1 LKSKFDSGK
10 VEYVRE
16 KIENRFKVCK
26 EVLMLMSVKRV
37 ITLIMVLAF
46 ALSLAGIAYAGEN
59 MKGTIKEINAEKGT
73 VVFCPKGTSEN
84 ITMSVAD
91 NVDLSKF
98 KVDSKVKI
106 YIVEE
111 EGNQMIKGMKP
122 DKRKVIVGC

>member
-1 LKSKFDSGK
+1 
-10 VEYVRE
+10 
-16 KIENRFKVCK
+16 
-26 EVLMLMSVKRV
+26 MSVKRM

-59 MKGTIKEINAEKGT
+59 MKGTIKGIDAENRT
-73 VVFCPKGTSEN
+73 IVFCPAGTTDD

-91 NVDLSKF
+91 TVDLSKF

-106 YIVEE
+106 YVEGE
-111 EGNQMIKGMKP
+111 KGSQMIKGMKP

>member
-1 LKSKFDSGK
+1 MS
-10 VEYVRE
+10 
-16 KIENRFKVCK
+16 
-26 EVLMLMSVKRV
+26 MSVKRV